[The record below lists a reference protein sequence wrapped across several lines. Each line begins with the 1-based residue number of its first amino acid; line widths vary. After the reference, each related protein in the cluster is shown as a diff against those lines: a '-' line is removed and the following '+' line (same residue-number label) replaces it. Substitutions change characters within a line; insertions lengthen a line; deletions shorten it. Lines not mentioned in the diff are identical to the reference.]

1 MSDALSRRSFTAIG
15 TGCVLGVS
23 ATLSA
28 AEDPH
33 KPGAA
38 PAPNEAPF
46 TRDYAAPSFKP
57 SWKRPQ
63 INRLFVQDFVIYAH
77 SELLC
82 CPNCPIY
89 PHGTDRK
96 MSRGGQWSGWQA
108 PQGVQ
113 PAPVAALSDIC
124 CTSSSSMK
132 RMRMQ
137 LSVWYRGT
145 PGTTVT

>member
-1 MSDALSRRSFTAIG
+1 MRAGLDTSISYDPLLSG
-15 TGCVLGVS
+15 LPD
-23 ATLSA
+23 LS
-28 AEDPH
+28 P
-33 KPGAA
+33 
-38 PAPNEAPF
+38 
-46 TRDYAAPSFKP
+46 
-57 SWKRPQ
+57 
-63 INRLFVQDFVIYAH
+63 RLWV
-77 SELLC
+77 
-82 CPNCPIY
+82 
-89 PHGTDRK
+89 
-96 MSRGGQWSGWQA
+96 SRGGQWSGWQA